1 MKTSRRQFSR
11 AACLTCIRLALTT
24 FISIITPP
32 ISSSTWSII
41 ILVQK
46 RARLT
51 LANMATAALRILR
64 ESLNFSCHL
73 RFIPL
78 SQVSHQSPSS
88 IPELCLFIRNI
99 CTVACQGQWPKSLS
113 AQAPC
118 VLTGWGS
125 IMWTFSYMTVLYFA
139 SENSLM
145 TLMAPNKLS
154 TYLFFTFN
162 KCIFVCYIVCFQTI
176 CKDGGIRAVDHWSGD
191 QMEDYEHTNLTQIPS
206 LDLQDFLPSIKMQW
220 PRNGCLFFIDVFSIH
235 TSWWISPRMKVI
247 VKRIL

>member
-145 TLMAPNKLS
+145 NLMAPAQIIYLS
-154 TYLFFTFN
+154 CSTFN
-162 KCIFVCYIVCFQTI
+162 RCIFFAILFVFRQFARMGESGQLITDQV
-176 CKDGGIRAVDHWSGD
+176 IRWKI
-191 QMEDYEHTNLTQIPS
+191 TNTP
-206 LDLQDFLPSIKMQW
+206 
-220 PRNGCLFFIDVFSIH
+220 
-235 TSWWISPRMKVI
+235 T
-247 VKRIL
+247 